1 MLWRKLRFFFELH
14 WIKVV
19 VVLVLIGSVAWP
31 AYLLGQLDQYQRLY
45 IMTLISTTPASA
57 ILGAV
62 AFVFLY
68 QYFLFGGGGFTK
80 MNKSSIKGAKVGIRW
95 TDVVGMEEVKREA
108 WEVVQLIKDRAR
120 LQKIGG
126 NPIRGLLMIGPPGC
140 GKTYLAKAIATEANA
155 PFLSVSGAEFVE
167 IFVGVGAGRV
177 RRLFKQAHQ
186 LAAAQGVC
194 IIFIV
199 EIDAVGRKRVFSVFG
214 GTEETNST
222 QNQLLAELDGLQSRQ
237 ENIIIIGATNAPE
250 DQLDEA
256 LRRPGRFDRT
266 IYIDLPGLDD
276 REKLFTYYLTKVKAA
291 PDLNAPRLARRAVWK
306 SPAEIE
312 NIVKEGALIAARDNR
327 NEVTFKDLSE
337 AFERVDLGLKNHRKM
352 SEEERRATAYH
363 EAGHL
368 IVVYL
373 IHPTDDVFKASIVS
387 RRNTLGV
394 VYHVPRADYFS
405 SNRNKMLADIKASLG
420 GFVAEKLKCEATTDG
435 VGADFRRA
443 MGLAHN
449 MVWRLGMGTNG
460 FIGDYELLAAAG
472 QGDHLSDHVKQK
484 LNEETHQI
492 LDLCRKEVEAL
503 LKREEPLL
511 DRFASE
517 LIKKNELE
525 YDEIDA
531 IFAEYGK
538 KPSSRVVPAV

>member
-1 MLWRKLRFFFELH
+1 MLFRKIKYFFELH
-14 WIKVV
+14 WIKMLVV
-19 VVLVLIGSVAWP
+19 VVCILSIAWP
-31 AYLLGQLDQYQRLY
+31 AYLLSKMDSYQRLY
-45 IMTLISTTPASA
+45 LMTLMSLTPASS
-57 ILGAV
+57 IMGAV

-80 MNKSSIKGAKVGIRW
+80 VSKSSVKGASIGIRW
-95 TDVVGMEEVKREA
+95 SDVVGMEEVKKEA
-108 WEVVQLIKDRAR
+108 WEVVQLIKDRTR

-140 GKTYLAKAIATEANA
+140 GKTYLAKAIATEAGA
-155 PFLSVSGAEFVE
+155 PFLSMSGAEFVE
-167 IFVGVGAGRV
+167 VFVGVGAGRV
-177 RRLFKQAHQ
+177 RKLFKKARQ
-186 LAAAQGVC
+186 LAYAHGVC
-194 IIFIV
+194 IIFID
-199 EIDAVGRKRVFSVFG
+199 EIDAVGRKRVFSAFG

-222 QNQLLAELDGLQSRQ
+222 QNQLLAELDGLQSRKD
-237 ENIIIIGATNAPE
+237 NIIIIGATNAAE
-250 DQLDEA
+250 DALDEA

-266 IYIDLPGLDD
+266 IFIDVPGLDD
-276 REKLFTYYLTKVKAA
+276 REKLFTYYLSKVKAA
-291 PDLNAPRLARRAVWK
+291 ADIDAGRLARRAVWK
-306 SPAEIE
+306 SPADIE
-312 NIVKEGALIAARDNR
+312 NIVKESALIAARSER

-352 SEEERRATAYH
+352 SEDERRATAYH

-368 IVVYL
+368 IVVYML
-373 IHPTDDVFKASIVS
+373 HPTDDVFKASIVS

-394 VYHVPRADYFS
+394 VYHVPRSDYFS

-420 GFVAEKLKCEATTDG
+420 GYVAEKLKCEATTDG
-435 VGADFRRA
+435 VAADFRNA
-443 MGLAHN
+443 MTKAHN

-460 FIGDYELLAAAG
+460 FIGDYELLANS
-472 QGDHLSDHVKQK
+472 QGNHLSDHTKER
-484 LNEETHQI
+484 LNEETHRI
-492 LDLCRKEVEAL
+492 LDQCHRDVEAL

-517 LIKKNELE
+517 LIKKDELE

-538 KPSSRVVPAV
+538 QHPLHQTSA